1 MKTGTTY
8 YVDGYSKKA
17 KDTNDGLS
25 WDKPFKTFPAALA
38 ASTET
43 GEGERN
49 RINFKRNLPV
59 REEVGKCK

>member
-38 ASTET
+38 AS
-43 GEGERN
+43 
-49 RINFKRNLPV
+49 
-59 REEVGKCK
+59 CKQYNTKLKKGSKKHE